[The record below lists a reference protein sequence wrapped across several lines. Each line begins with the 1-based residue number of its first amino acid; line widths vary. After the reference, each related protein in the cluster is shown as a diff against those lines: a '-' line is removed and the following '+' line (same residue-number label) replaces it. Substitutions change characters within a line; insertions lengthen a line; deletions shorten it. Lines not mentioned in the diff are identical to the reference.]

1 MSGTKPPAHVLDAI
15 HTFLQ
20 KTGIRDPRLT
30 VSSGSRNGDSYSGD
44 VYRIVITPGYRDIED
59 FENNNNNHSSDTLVT
74 CLAGD
79 RHNANGHHGHYG
91 GVAEEDDDDDELQVL
106 HSEGLILTELP
117 KAISV
122 IAKVAPTTRL
132 RRSLYHSSEH
142 FQREKYVFDV
152 VLPRFER
159 FQQARGLRI
168 AKRFLHYPSVI
179 VSECREGTEFI
190 LQRDLVAQGYRN
202 FPRTEPLAY
211 DDVLLVL
218 THLAEFHAISFA
230 MQQQSPGQYAQIVSK
245 LRETIFVEPLH
256 GTFVDFLQRK
266 VDYAIRT
273 LESNPEPGDE
283 AVGER
288 LGRFRDEYGQAMVD
302 CVQNRDDTVICHG
315 DCWISNI
322 LYRTVPQQRNGLD
335 DGLNN
340 NYHHN
345 NNNNNNHHH
354 FLPKHNAKEL
364 KFLDWQVAR
373 CGTPVIDLS
382 YFIFCCTDSELRER
396 LPELLRKYHS
406 ALVRRMDEL
415 GTVNANELFPFERLQ
430 THMRK
435 YARFG
440 FGMALMT
447 LHSTCCVEK
456 DLPNVSAALE
466 TTELVDIDKL
476 AKDMLYNPAYI
487 KRMSG
492 VCRDMVRFGYL

>member
-1 MSGTKPPAHVLDAI
+1 MSVISPPIHVLDAI
-15 HTFLQ
+15 HTFVA
-20 KTGIRDPRLT
+20 KTGIREPRLT

-44 VYRIVITPGYRDIED
+44 VFRVVISPGRRDIED
-59 FENNNNNHSSDTLVT
+59 FENNNNNNNDALDVCINGVGLHHGRRT
-74 CLAGD
+74 
-79 RHNANGHHGHYG
+79 ANGHGHGDVDGAADEH
-91 GVAEEDDDDDELQVL
+91 ADDAGLLTDV
-106 HSEGLILTELP
+106 EGLILNELP

-122 IAKVAPTTRL
+122 IAKVAPTTSL
-132 RRSLYHSSEH
+132 RRSLYNSSEH

-159 FQQARGLRI
+159 FQQSRGLRTV
-168 AKRFLHYPSVI
+168 KRFLHYPSVI

-211 DDVLLVL
+211 EDVLLVL

-230 MQQQSPGQYAQIVSK
+230 MQQQAPEHYAQIVSQ
-245 LRETIFVEPLH
+245 LRETIFVPPLH
-256 GTFVDFLQRK
+256 GSFVDFLQRK
-266 VDYAIRT
+266 VDYAIET
-273 LESNPEPGDE
+273 LQRNPEPGDE

-288 LGRFRDEYGQAMVD
+288 LARFRDEYGQAMVD

-322 LYRTVPQQRNGLD
+322 LYRNVPQQRNGAD

-340 NYHHN
+340 NFDSGLLQKN
-345 NNNNNNHHH
+345 G
-354 FLPKHNAKEL
+354 PKEL

-406 ALVRRMDEL
+406 ALVRRIEEL
-415 GTVNANELFPFERLQ
+415 CAIDGTELFPFERLQ
-430 THMRK
+430 MHMRK

-456 DLPNVSAALE
+456 DLPDVSAALE

>member
-1 MSGTKPPAHVLDAI
+1 MALYAA
-15 HTFLQ
+15 
-20 KTGIRDPRLT
+20 
-30 VSSGSRNGDSYSGD
+30 
-44 VYRIVITPGYRDIED
+44 
-59 FENNNNNHSSDTLVT
+59 
-74 CLAGD
+74 CLARWNNVKCGPELV
-79 RHNANGHHGHYG
+79 ALAV
-91 GVAEEDDDDDELQVL
+91 GVSFGRSSNSSADVIIFLSDLSNLPPRRDGARVDWLSKYQAL
-106 HSEGLILTELP
+106 SRLIFNELP

-122 IAKVAPTTRL
+122 IAKVAPTTSL
-132 RRSLYHSSEH
+132 RRSLYNSSAH

-152 VLPRFER
+152 VLPMFER
-159 FQQARGLRI
+159 FQVARGLRT
-168 AKRFLHYPSVI
+168 AKRFAHYPSVI
-179 VSECREGTEFI
+179 VSECCEGFEYI
-190 LQRDLVAQGYRN
+190 LQRDLMSQGYRN

-218 THLAEFHAISFA
+218 THLAQFHAISFA
-230 MQQQSPGQYAQIVSK
+230 MQQQAPEVYATIVAQ
-245 LRETIFVEPLH
+245 LQETIFVPPLH
-256 GTFVDFLQRK
+256 SSFVDFLQRK
-266 VDYAIRT
+266 VDYAIET
-273 LESNPEPGDE
+273 LRHSPEAGDG

-288 LGRFRDEYGQAMVD
+288 LCRFRDEYGQAMVD

-322 LYRTVPQQRNGLD
+322 LYRPNRNGTE

-340 NYHHN
+340 NNNSN
-345 NNNNNNHHH
+345 NNSFSHHQH
-354 FLPKHNAKEL
+354 FQNAKEV

-373 CGTPVIDLS
+373 CGTPAIDLS

-406 ALVRRMDEL
+406 ALVRRMEEL
-415 GTVNANELFPFERLQ
+415 GISNGRELFPFERLQ
-430 THMRK
+430 MHMKK

>member
-1 MSGTKPPAHVLDAI
+1 MMNAKDSRIPVHVEEAI
-15 HTFLQ
+15 HAFVAKMGMREPELA
-20 KTGIRDPRLT
+20 

-44 VYRIVITPGYRDIED
+44 VEDNLHTNRMQPISTHRRISRLII
-59 FENNNNNHSSDTLVT
+59 
-74 CLAGD
+74 
-79 RHNANGHHGHYG
+79 NG
-91 GVAEEDDDDDELQVL
+91 
-106 HSEGLILTELP
+106 LP

-122 IAKVAPTTRL
+122 IAKVAPTTSL
-132 RRSLYHSSEH
+132 RRSLYNSSAH
-142 FQREKYVFDV
+142 FQREKYVFDM
-152 VLPRFER
+152 VLPMFEA
-159 FQQARGLRI
+159 FQKTCGLHS
-168 AKRFLHYPSVI
+168 AKRFAHYPSVI
-179 VSECREGTEFI
+179 RSECCEGYEYI
-190 LQRDLVAQGYRN
+190 LQRDLMSQGYRN

-218 THLAEFHAISFA
+218 THLAQFHAISFA
-230 MQQQSPGQYAQIVSK
+230 MQQQAPEVYATIVAQ
-245 LRETIFVEPLH
+245 LQETIFVPPLH
-256 GTFVDFLQRK
+256 SSFVDFLQRK
-266 VDYAIRT
+266 VDYAIET
-273 LESNPEPGDE
+273 LRHNPEAGDG

-288 LGRFRDEYGQAMVD
+288 LCRFRDEYGQAMID

-322 LYRTVPQQRNGLD
+322 LYRPN
-335 DGLNN
+335 
-340 NYHHN
+340 
-345 NNNNNNHHH
+345 
-354 FLPKHNAKEL
+354 NAKEL

-373 CGTPVIDLS
+373 SGTPAIDLS

-406 ALVRRMDEL
+406 ALVRRMEEL
-415 GTVNANELFPFERLQ
+415 GISNGRELFPFERLQ
-430 THMRK
+430 MHMKK

-492 VCRDMVRFGYL
+492 VCRDMVRLGYL